1 MSEIEVLPGT
11 AGARDSRNKLRP
23 EDRAVHDW
31 YRFVLSFPPH
41 LIQEYVDRFG
51 AGPSDS
57 VLDPFCGTGTTLV
70 ECKKL
75 GIGSIGIES
84 TPMAHF
90 ASSVKVDWSV
100 DCARLA
106 DYADTVSKSVRKT
119 LEEQGI
125 DEWEGTLFAAKEARR
140 SPLLELPPERSKL
153 LLKDSISA
161 LPLHKTL
168 VLLDAIDRH
177 GSHQI
182 QQYGRLALA
191 SALVHRIGNLKFGP
205 EVGVGPIK
213 KDAPVA
219 EAWLGCMRTIID
231 DLRQVGDRTNV
242 PARVIKADSREIGQ
256 LLGPKSVDAVIT
268 SPPYPNE
275 KDYTRTTRLESVILG
290 LIRNRQELRSLKQ
303 SLIRSNTRGVY
314 KSDTDDRLIANN
326 AEIRRIADAIE
337 KRRIELGKTSGFE
350 RMYPRVTRLYFG
362 GMVRHLASLRTVLKP
377 GARLAYVVGDQAS
390 YLRVMIRTGKLLADL
405 AGSLNYRVIGIDL
418 FRTRPSTVT
427 GDQLREEVVLLE
439 WPARGGAAGRRDTGG
454 SGQIQAAVGGSG
466 MT

>member
-1 MSEIEVLPGT
+1 MPIEVLPNT
-11 AGARDSRNKLRP
+11 TSARDSRNKLRP

-41 LIQEYVDRFG
+41 LIQEYVDRFEV
-51 AGPSDS
+51 GPSDP

-100 DCARLA
+100 DCAGLV
-106 DYADTVSKSVRKT
+106 DYAHRVATSARKT
-119 LEEQGI
+119 LEQQGI
-125 DEWEGTLFAAKEARR
+125 DEWEGTLFAAKESRR
-140 SPLLELPPERSKL
+140 SPLQVLPPERSKL

-177 GSHQI
+177 GNLQV

-191 SALVHRIGNLKFGP
+191 RALVHRIGNLKFGP

-213 KDAPVA
+213 KDAPVLD
-219 EAWLGCMRTIID
+219 AWLGCIRTIVH
-231 DLRQVGDRTNV
+231 DLRLIKDRTNV
-242 PARVIKADSREIGQ
+242 PARVIKGDSREVGQ
-256 LLGPKSVDAVIT
+256 LLSPQSVDAVIT

-290 LIRNRQELRSLKQ
+290 LIRSRQELRSLKQ

-314 KSDTDDRLIANN
+314 KSDTDDREIASNV
-326 AEIRRIADAIE
+326 EIRNIADAIE

-362 GMVRHLASLRTVLKP
+362 GMVRHLSSLRTVLRP
-377 GARLAYVVGDQAS
+377 GAKLAYVVGDQAS
-390 YLRVMIRTGKLLADL
+390 YLRVMIRTGQLLADL
-405 AGSLNYRVIGIDL
+405 ARSLNYRVTGIDL

-439 WPARGGAAGRRDTGG
+439 WPGN
-454 SGQIQAAVGGSG
+454 
-466 MT
+466 